1 MPEHA
6 SASSIA
12 RSLRILGRVQGVFYR
27 ASAKAQADRLGL
39 RGWVRNKRDGSV
51 EALVAGPA
59 EAIDRFIDW
68 AYQGPAQARVER
80 IEIGA
85 ADAPQAAGFRILP
98 DA

>member
-12 RSLRILGRVQGVFYR
+12 RRLRILGRVQGVFYR

-68 AYQGPAQARVER
+68 AYQGPAQARVEH

-85 ADAPQAAGFRILP
+85 ADAPQAAGFHILP